1 MNVWLKPASILST
14 SLFCCWFFAVCV
26 LIFIRRNHFQS
37 LSGSSSPTEKFYICN
52 AWSQQWHRLSIL
64 VTELQLILF
73 QNDFHSLKI
82 YINGISHEEPISVV
96 EISGS
101 QYRFFNTIA
110 FSCQTEFCVNS
121 ICPWC
126 QKKHKTYPIP
136 AIKRQQKTTELFPT

>member
-110 FSCQTEFCVNS
+110 FKLSNWVLCEFNMSLV
-121 ICPWC
+121 P
-126 QKKHKTYPIP
+126 KET
-136 AIKRQQKTTELFPT
+136 